1 MTNALQEA
9 VRVGGFSTVCL
20 VLVLLSSFSESRRVD
35 CCSLPALLML
45 QQEIVVFNL
54 SHLDHLRISFQA
66 ETNKAIGTWMKLRTN
81 GFIHGSTQ

>member
-54 SHLDHLRISFQA
+54 SHDVLVEPLSSFLGSPRA
-66 ETNKAIGTWMKLRTN
+66 LCGTDYIGET
-81 GFIHGSTQ
+81 